1 MTWVDAV
8 MLGVV
13 ALSALFS
20 MVRGFVR
27 EVLGVGAWL
36 GALLACLRYYGLAQP
51 YIASL
56 LPKHLAH
63 FAIYGAMAAVFLVV
77 LVVLSLI
84 SGLIGGLVRDSALS
98 GLDHSLGIVFGA
110 ARGAVLVFLAYIA
123 LGLAE
128 PSSAWP
134 APVVNARFL
143 PLAQQGAVWVAGFVP
158 AQYRPKIQPLPSPQA
173 PSAATPM
180 QQPVAGSA
188 LQGRTPAASGNT
200 Q

>member
-8 MLGVV
+8 MLGIV

-27 EVLGVGAWL
+27 EVLGVGAWI
-36 GALLACLRYYGLAQP
+36 GALVACLKFYGPVQP

-56 LPKHLAH
+56 LPKSLQH

-77 LVVLSLI
+77 LIILSLV

-98 GLDHSLGIVFGA
+98 GLDHSLGILFGA
-110 ARGAVLVFLAYIA
+110 ARGAILVFLTYIA

-128 PSSAWP
+128 PSSQWP
-134 APVVNARFL
+134 TPVVTARFL
-143 PLAQQGAVWVAGFVP
+143 PLAGQGANWIAGLLP
-158 AQYRPKIQPLPSPQA
+158 KQYRPKIQPLPSPKP
-173 PSAATPM
+173 PSARQPM
-180 QQPVAGSA
+180 RQPVSGSA
-188 LQGRTPAASGNT
+188 LQNSALNKTGSV
-200 Q
+200 

>member
-27 EVLGVGAWL
+27 EVLGVFAWI
-36 GALLACLRYYGLAQP
+36 GALLACLRWYGLVQP
-51 YIASL
+51 YISSL
-56 LPKHLAH
+56 LPHNLKH
-63 FAIYGAMAAVFLVV
+63 FAIYGAMAVVFLVA
-77 LVVLSLI
+77 LIILSLI
-84 SGLIGGLVRDSALS
+84 SGLIGGLVRDSPLS
-98 GLDHSLGIVFGA
+98 GLDHSLGLVFGVG
-110 ARGAVLVFLAYIA
+110 RGAVLVFLAYIA

-134 APVVNARFL
+134 APVANARFL
-143 PLAQQGAVWVAGFVP
+143 PLAHQGAAWLIGFLP
-158 AQYRPKIQPLPSPQA
+158 PQYRPKIQPLPGPSA
-173 PSAATPM
+173 PSADQLM
-180 QQPVAGSA
+180 QQPVSGSA
-188 LQGRTPAASGNT
+188 MGSNGGTDDNGQ

>member
-27 EVLGVGAWL
+27 EVLGVIAWI
-36 GALLACLRYYGLAQP
+36 GALLACLRYYGLVEP
-51 YIASL
+51 YIVSL

-63 FAIYGAMAAVFLVV
+63 FAIYGAMAVVFLVV
-77 LVVLSLI
+77 LIVLSLI
-84 SGLIGGLVRDSALS
+84 SGLIGGLVRDSPLS

-128 PSSAWP
+128 PSNAWP
-134 APVVNARFL
+134 TPVANARFL
-143 PLAQQGAVWVAGFVP
+143 PLAHQGAVWVVGFLP
-158 AQYRPKIQPLPSPQA
+158 AQYRPNIQPLPGPAA
-173 PSAATPM
+173 PSAGTLM

-188 LQGRTPAASGNT
+188 LQGS

>member
-8 MLGVV
+8 VLGVV

-27 EVLGVGAWL
+27 EVLGVGAWI
-36 GALLACLRYYGLAQP
+36 GALLACLKFYAPVQP
-51 YIASL
+51 FVASL
-56 LPKHLAH
+56 LPAHLSH

-77 LVVLSLI
+77 LIILSLV

-98 GLDHSLGIVFGA
+98 GLDHSLGIVFGI
-110 ARGAVLVFLAYIA
+110 ARGAVIIFLAYIA

-134 APVVNARFL
+134 TPVANARTL
-143 PLAQQGAVWVAGFVP
+143 PLAFQGANWIAGLLP
-158 AQYRPKIQPLPSPQA
+158 KQYQPKIQPLPSPQP
-173 PSAATPM
+173 PSAATLM

-188 LQGRTPAASGNT
+188 LQTNSSTG
-200 Q
+200 QQ